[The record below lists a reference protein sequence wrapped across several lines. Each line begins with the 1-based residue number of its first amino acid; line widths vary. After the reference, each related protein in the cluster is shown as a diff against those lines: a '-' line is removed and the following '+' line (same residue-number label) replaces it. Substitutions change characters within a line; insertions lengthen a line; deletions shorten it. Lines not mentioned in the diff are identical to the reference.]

1 MVYDDE
7 MKARPQVPDFRVP
20 PTVERFGQGVVLS
33 AVVHGGLIVALLLG
47 AAATTNE
54 VLRNIGGPGPRGG
67 GGGGGSSIVHYIE
80 LPPLASAGMRVVPQV
95 NEPRRPRPEVVLPQP
110 TMARAEIQDV
120 PQDLTTLSGIPTT
133 VDGAGL
139 GAGSGPG
146 AGTGTGGGVGSGTGA
161 GVGSGEGPGT
171 GGGEGGAVLPPE
183 PKFIIV
189 PADRP
194 GSVRGKKFSVHFWVD
209 RTGKVTKVE
218 VEPEIPDAAYRRKF
232 LEQMYKF
239 QFTPARTL
247 EGTPVDGHLI
257 IPMTL

>member
-1 MVYDDE
+1 
-7 MKARPQVPDFRVP
+7 
-20 PTVERFGQGVVLS
+20 VVLS
-33 AVVHGGLIVALLLG
+33 ALLHGSLIAALILG

-54 VLRNIGGPGPRGG
+54 VLRTIGGPGPRGG
-67 GGGGGSSIVHYIE
+67 GGGGGAGTVRYIE
-80 LPPLASAGMRVVPQV
+80 LPPLASAGMRLVPQAD
-95 NEPRRPRPEVVLPQP
+95 EPRRPRPEVVLPRPTVAQADLQP
-110 TMARAEIQDV
+110 V
-120 PQDLTTLSGIPTT
+120 PQDLSALADASAP

-139 GAGSGPG
+139 GSGSGPG
-146 AGTGTGGGVGSGTGA
+146 AGTGTGGGVGSGTGS
-161 GVGSGEGPGT
+161 GIGSGEGPGT

-194 GSVRGKKFSVHFWVD
+194 GSVRGRQYDVHFWVD

-218 VEPEIPDAAYRRKF
+218 VDPDIPDAAYRRKF

-247 EGTPVDGHLI
+247 DGTPVDGHLI
-257 IPMTL
+257 IPITL

>member
-1 MVYDDE
+1 
-7 MKARPQVPDFRVP
+7 
-20 PTVERFGQGVVLS
+20 
-33 AVVHGGLIVALLLG
+33 
-47 AAATTNE
+47 
-54 VLRNIGGPGPRGG
+54 
-67 GGGGGSSIVHYIE
+67 
-80 LPPLASAGMRVVPQV
+80 
-95 NEPRRPRPEVVLPQP
+95 
-110 TMARAEIQDV
+110 MARAEIQEV
-120 PQDLTTLSGIPTT
+120 PQDLTTLSGIPAT

-139 GAGSGPG
+139 GTGSGPG

-218 VEPEIPDAAYRRKF
+218 IEPEILDAAYQRKF